1 MKFSQDEGGYCGNYT
16 KCNFMVYW
24 TWRDLFRSHCNAGHR
39 IGMPGRNFQKCY
51 ECSENRNRPDRFKYD
66 YRLLRP
72 GDAASDRS
80 TFPAPQCRLFHC
92 GYWLWK
98 LYGRLEL
105 GRSSVGNFRNFGG
118 EYSLCDTQIDADTV
132 GGYVEYLAR

>member
-1 MKFSQDEGGYCGNYT
+1 MEIIQNAISWFIGLGGTYFVPIVMLVIGLVCRAGIS
-16 KCNFMVYW
+16 
-24 TWRDLFRSHCNAGHR
+24 RSVTSALK
-39 IGMPGRNFQKCY
+39 IG
-51 ECSENRNRPDRFKYD
+51 NRPDRFKYD

-80 TFPAPQCRLFHC
+80 TFPAPQCRLFHSR
-92 GYWLWK
+92 YWLWK

-105 GRSSVGNFRNFGG
+105 GWSTLGDSGNFGG